1 MGTEFKTKAL
11 VLHEMQIGD
20 YDKRLILLTKEYG
33 KLTVFAKGAKKSNS
47 KFLSVSQLFCY
58 GDYHLFKGRNSYN
71 LNKAELI
78 DSFHNI
84 RKSIEGLSCGLYIL
98 EFLEYVSMEN
108 HNEENLL
115 KLAIYTLKQIEKERI
130 KLELIISI
138 FEIKLLSL
146 TGYLPWT
153 QSCVICNS
161 NEELISFSVKSGGAV
176 CNNCIKDIGI
186 YKMSEGT
193 RYTIEYITKQPIDK
207 LFNFTVEDYI
217 LSELQ
222 DISKAL
228 VKENIEKSFK
238 ALEFLNY
245 TLL

>member
-20 YDKRLILLTKEYG
+20 YDKRLILLTKEHG

-58 GDYHLFKGRNSYN
+58 GEYHLFKGRNNYS

-78 DSFHNI
+78 DSFHSI
-84 RKSIEGLSCGLYIL
+84 RKSIEGLSVGLYIL
-98 EFLEYVSMEN
+98 EFAEYVSMEN
-108 HNEENLL
+108 HNEQNLL
-115 KLAIYTLKQIEKERI
+115 KLAIYTLKQIEKERV

-146 TGYLPWT
+146 IGYLPWT

-161 NEELISFSVKSGGAV
+161 SEKLNAFNIKAGGIICDSCINDRAV
-176 CNNCIKDIGI
+176 

-193 RYTIEYITKQPIDK
+193 RYTIEYITKQPIEK
-207 LFNFTVEDYI
+207 LYNFSVEDYI
-217 LSELQ
+217 LLELQ

-245 TLL
+245 NLL